1 MRTINLC
8 GKMFWLV
15 KSLFYNQTQSIHVL
29 LSLTEG
35 EREVSIAWEAWNHKF
50 KTKLSLLTVDPRNS
64 SFVFFMSNVLFFS
77 PSLKSSGDNEAL
89 RCLPTKRVSSS
100 FTLWHGPFFFIWSTT
115 RKTLIIII
123 KTFKKSNLWFLIFN
137 VTCYKK
143 ISNSK
148 KSKWNYE
155 ELFTH
160 NHQMILL
167 WLYVFLIKS
176 NTL

>member
-15 KSLFYNQTQSIHVL
+15 KSLFYNQTQSIHFL

-115 RKTLIIII
+115 RKTLIIIL
-123 KTFKKSNLWFLIFN
+123 KTFKKPNLWFFIFN

-143 ISNSK
+143 NAQIARNQHEIMK
-148 KSKWNYE
+148 NFLHIITKWFYYDCM
-155 ELFTH
+155 FS
-160 NHQMILL
+160 
-167 WLYVFLIKS
+167 W
-176 NTL
+176 